1 MASPALRRSEV
12 PRAQAEAWPELGWEQ
27 HRWEPSIP
35 PESMSKAVRRR
46 HAGPY
51 LSAVAPFIAER
62 TPEFPADVLAAAEEA
77 SAEIARFDAELGA
90 EVAPFAAVLLRSES
104 ASSSMIENLSSGAK
118 AIALAELGSTA
129 KRNATEIVGNVAAMR
144 AALEL
149 ADRLDPDAILAMH
162 GALLGRREPSIAGRW
177 RLEQVWIGG
186 SSFGPHGSD
195 FVPPH
200 HDRVPA
206 LMDDLVR
213 FMRRTDLPLLA
224 QTAVAHAQFETIH
237 PFPDGNGR
245 TGRALAHAMLRG
257 HGLTRNVTVPV
268 SAGLLTNTRRYFDAL
283 TAYRKGD
290 PAAIVERLAEAS
302 LIATVNGRQLVTELR
317 EHQGR
322 VGTQDQGPPW
332 RGCLAVGRP
341 PPASTSRRLRHRRN
355 RARHRTTQR
364 ATSHRAPRRRRR
376 AHRIHRLRSQ
386 PVVAGARGSQRPR
399 RLRIPRGPSRRVS
412 RYRADETLLHL
423 MSTIEAPPGCVSCLP
438 PARLDRGDSA
448 RYCQG
453 LPRPATAELASA
465 S

>member
-1 MASPALRRSEV
+1 MTSPALQRSEV
-12 PRAQAEAWPELGWEQ
+12 PRAHAEAWPELGWEQ
-27 HRWEPSIP
+27 HSWEPSVP

-51 LSAVAPFIAER
+51 RSAVAPFIAER
-62 TPEFPADVLAAAEEA
+62 TPELPAGVLAAAEEA

-200 HDRVPA
+200 HDRVPP

-213 FMRRTDLPLLA
+213 FIRRTDLPLLA

-317 EHQGR
+317 SIRAEWELTIKVRRGAAA
-322 VGTQDQGPPW
+322 W
-332 RGCLAVGRP
+332 RLADLL
-341 PPASTSRRLRHRRN
+341 LR
-355 RARHRTTQR
+355 
-364 ATSHRAPRRRRR
+364 
-376 AHRIHRLRSQ
+376 Q
-386 PVVAGARGSQRPR
+386 PVVDAATVATELG
-399 RLRIPRGPSRRVS
+399 I
-412 RYRADETLLHL
+412 
-423 MSTIEAPPGCVSCLP
+423 APPNAQRAIAPLVDAGVLTEFTGF
-438 PARLDRGDSA
+438 ARNRLWQAREVLSALDDFAFRAGRRG
-448 RYCQG
+448 G
-453 LPRPATAELASA
+453 
-465 S
+465 